1 MLNPELKHTIR
12 TLRSA
17 SKKRDEA
24 IWAKIAD
31 ELDKPKRRRIA
42 LNLGDIN
49 RHSKSGDIVAVP
61 GKVLASGSLGHP
73 VKVAANA
80 FSDEAKKKI
89 EFAEG
94 SAIRLLDLLEDGT
107 HPSAVKILK

>member
-1 MLNPELKHTIR
+1 MLNPELKHAIR

-24 IWAKIAD
+24 IWAKLAD
-31 ELDKPKRRRIA
+31 ELDKPKRRRVS

-94 SAIRLLDLLEDGT
+94 SAIRLLDLLEDRT

>member
-1 MLNPELKHTIR
+1 MLNPELKHAIR

-24 IWAKIAD
+24 IWAKLAD
-31 ELDKPKRRRIA
+31 ELDKPKRRRVA

-49 RHSKSGDIVAVP
+49 RLSKSGDIVAVP

-73 VKVAANA
+73 VTVAANA